1 MVEGIDDEE
10 VASVV
15 EGERVWGEEFAWL
28 GTLAGLQAA
37 EEFAARVELLNATV
51 DRRAPNVVVWID
63 GDADG
68 AFEVRDFV
76 FEAGE
81 LTAEATGFIFQTA
94 PRQDWFAVTSQLL
107 DSAHLSFGCVEIACF
122 VEREELWAADSR
134 FRICV
139 AAELAGLSTVLAEL
153 GDEFAVF
160 VEDLD
165 SPIRLVGDIDAIIG
179 ADRKAAREIK
189 LALFFAGSTP
199 LTQKL
204 ACGRIDGDAIGVL
217 LFAHA
222 GNGEVG
228 YEQRAVMIGCD
239 RSRISARHRTTQD
252 ACR

>member
-1 MVEGIDDEE
+1 MVEGINDVEF
-10 VASVV
+10 ASVV
-15 EGERVWGEEFAWL
+15 EGERVRGEEFAGL
-28 GTLAGLQAA
+28 GTLSGLQAA
-37 EEFAARVELLNATV
+37 DEFAVGIELLNAAV
-51 DRRAPNVVVWID
+51 DRRDPNVVVRID
-63 GDADG
+63 GDPDG

-94 PRQDWFAVTSQLL
+94 PRQDWFVVTSQLL
-107 DSAHLSFGCVEIACF
+107 DSAHHSFGCVEIACF

-165 SPIRLVGDIDAIIG
+165 SPIRLVGDIDVIIG
-179 ADRKAAREIK
+179 AYRESARKVEFTI
-189 LALFFAGSTP
+189 LFAGLAP
-199 LTQKL
+199 LAQQL

-222 GNGEVG
+222 DNGEVG
-228 YEQRAVMIGCD
+228 YEQIAVMI
-239 RSRISARHRTTQD
+239 
-252 ACR
+252 